1 MSNKESYDKK
11 QKIQVYV
18 PNADPTIFMRKIT
31 IRTDAKTYLLSNPFA
46 SLLIS
51 KSNSSSSSSN
61 SSYIPLHQEDLFKH
75 STAKIRGQKKWL
87 NFFFLISNSFI

>member
-31 IRTDAKTYLLSNPFA
+31 IRTEAKTYLLSNPFA

-51 KSNSSSSSSN
+51 NSSSSSN

-87 NFFFLISNSFI
+87 NFFF